1 MHPGG
6 CTPAPRRTRS
16 ARSPSSRPARS
27 SPRRERAALSFA
39 EALTITG
46 QKVTEEL
53 FARVRAH
60 YSEAETVELA
70 AAIAVENFRSKF
82 NVALGV
88 EAQGFC
94 VLP

>member
-6 CTPAPRRTRS
+6 CRRGRRTIRS
-16 ARSPSSRPARS
+16 GEVAEFATSPLFSE
-27 SPRRERAALSFA
+27 RERTALSLA
-39 EALTITG
+39 EAMTITG

-53 FARVRAH
+53 FARVRANF
-60 YSEAETVELA
+60 SEAETVELA
-70 AAIAVENFRSKF
+70 AAVAVENFRSKF